1 MHTHKEIGIYSYLS
15 FSPGVGGK
23 LKKEVNDF
31 YVEEVPINIKRDNN
45 GKNTVL
51 KIRLRNWETN
61 RFVKV
66 LSKKLG
72 ISRNRIRFAGTKD
85 KRSVS
90 TQYFCIYNLTK
101 IPVIDIKDVEIL
113 DVFRSNNCIE
123 LGNLLGNKFRI
134 QVSNASCDGVEK
146 IENELNGRFP
156 NFFGVQRF
164 GATRPTTHVVGK
176 YIILGNYREAVRYY
190 IGLQSEFNADDGRKI
205 FWDSLDPRAAIREI
219 DRTAEYERAMLN
231 HLIKN
236 PEDYAG
242 AIRVLPKNLAKMF
255 VHAYQSYLFNIMVSK
270 RIEIGVEPTIGD
282 IVLKTDKQGMPLQ
295 DYVKVTSFNINK
307 IKKMTAEGKA
317 YISTVLFGYE
327 TKFSEG
333 VQGEIEREVIEEENI
348 KRENFRIKQIPEL
361 SSKGRRRNILA
372 RFKDYSRNNC
382 YFSFF
387 LHPGTYATS
396 LMREFM
402 KREELEF
409 Y

>member
-1 MHTHKEIGIYSYLS
+1 MHTHKEIGIYTYLS

-23 LKKEVNDF
+23 LKKDVDDF
-31 YVEEVPINIKRDNN
+31 YVEEVPIDIERDNH

-61 RFVKV
+61 RFVKI

-90 TQYFCIYNLTK
+90 TQYFCIYGLTQ
-101 IPVIDIKDVEIL
+101 IPDIEIKDVEIL
-113 DVFRSNNCIE
+113 EVFRSNECIE

-134 QVSNASCDGVEK
+134 RVCDASCDGVEK

-164 GATRPTTHVVGK
+164 GAARPTTHVVGK
-176 YIILGNYREAVRYY
+176 YIVQGNYKEAVRYY
-190 IGLQSEFNADDGRKI
+190 IGLQSEFNEDEGRKI
-205 FWDSLDPRAAIREI
+205 FWDSLDPKAAIRKI

-236 PEDYAG
+236 PDDYAG

-270 RIEIGVEPTIGD
+270 RLEVGVEPTIGD
-282 IVLKTDKQGMPLQ
+282 IVLKTDSLGMPVQ

-307 IKKMTAEGKA
+307 IKKMNREGKA

-333 VQGEIEREVIEEENI
+333 VQGEIEREVIYEENI

-372 RFKDYSRNNC
+372 RFKDYSRNDC

-387 LHPGTYATS
+387 LYPGTYATS

-402 KREELEF
+402 KRDELK
-409 Y
+409 YY